1 MCRSSGRALNVRA
14 PGTRDDLVVTL
25 AAAGVRNHLV
35 RMAVRELMRGVAV
48 AERQESHARMHY
60 ERLVLRAMVHHL

>member
-1 MCRSSGRALNVRA
+1 M
-14 PGTRDDLVVTL
+14 VTL